1 MKDGKIINN
10 TRKKRDPRK
19 LKKALTDAATIIIA
33 PIVLAT
39 VYQVFELLFIVGGLF
54 IAWVCPD
61 IPWMPPRK

>member
-19 LKKALTDAATIIIA
+19 LKKALTVAATIIIA